1 MSETKTSCYKDSLF
15 WLKVFFSIVQKKQNG
30 SMITPLHLIQTVYS
44 LNVIYIYWVT
54 RMKKKGKGLNP
65 FFNRSQ
71 FNDAMP
77 VQ

>member
-1 MSETKTSCYKDSLF
+1 
-15 WLKVFFSIVQKKQNG
+15 
-30 SMITPLHLIQTVYS
+30 MITPLHLIQTVYS

-65 FFNRSQ
+65 FFNRGQ